1 MYGNWALPSPNS
13 TITATNFN
21 GRAESASR
29 VKIHGAGE
37 YGNSAGL
44 PDETEP
50 TKLQLCLTHADND
63 PDHPS
68 GANRIF
74 TRNNL
79 EYDISAEA
87 GTAGELKVPGDIIAF
102 ASDDRLKTNKVKLI
116 DALNKVNSISGFTYN
131 FNETAGK
138 IGFNTEI
145 DYVGVSAQEV
155 QKVLPEAVKLA
166 QIDNDY
172 FTVQYEKLVPLLIEA
187 IKELSDKVDD
197 LEQKLSDK

>member
-1 MYGNWALPSPNS
+1 M
-13 TITATNFN
+13 
-21 GRAESASR
+21 
-29 VKIHGAGE
+29 
-37 YGNSAGL
+37 
-44 PDETEP
+44 PDEIRP
-50 TKLQLCLTHADND
+50 DKLQLCLTHADNA
-63 PDHPS
+63 PDHSS

-79 EYDISAEA
+79 EYDISANA
-87 GTAGELKVPGDIIAF
+87 GSAGELKVPGDIIAF
-102 ASDDRLKTNKVKLI
+102 VSDDRLKTNKVELTN
-116 DALNKVNSISGFTYN
+116 ALNKINSINGFTYN

-138 IGFNTEI
+138 LGFNTEI

-155 QKVLPEAVKLA
+155 QKVLPEAVKPA

-172 FTVQYEKLVPLLIEA
+172 ITVQYEKLVPLLIEA